1 MCVCVCVCVCMCVCV
16 CARIVYM
23 YVYIYIYRCFGRWR
37 LQRRRRMRERFQ
49 RRRPAPSPFRARGGR
64 GEKGKEREGWR
75 QGEKVPKR
83 RKPAGGIAGDG
94 EDNISLLS
102 DDDEGRS
109 EGWECKACTSSTP
122 RPARRRA
129 QCALSAGLRAG
140 SGLRLPA
147 GQERR
152 GERRAAVELPQVHAQ
167 EPRQRRC
174 LRRL

>member
-1 MCVCVCVCVCMCVCV
+1 MCVYVCV
-16 CARIVYM
+16 CARVLCICM
-23 YVYIYIYRCFGRWR
+23 YIYIYIYIVALGVGAYSGGGECESAFNAG
-37 LQRRRRMRERFQ
+37 
-49 RRRPAPSPFRARGGR
+49 APRRARGGR

-75 QGEKVPKR
+75 QGEKAPKR

-109 EGWECKACTSSTP
+109 EGWECRACTSSTP